1 LALRAVAFDYGRVLS
16 GPPHPEAYE
25 SLQQITRLSQGEFEE
40 RYWVDR
46 LAYDRGDLS
55 GLAFWK
61 KFVGDASLNLSDVE
75 VARLSETDAS
85 MWTTANA
92 EMLDWHRRLK
102 EHGFRTAILS
112 NMGDSVLENIE
123 RTFPW
128 ISGFDVLVW
137 SYQHGMVKPEPEIYN
152 LLLERLGTSAEETLF
167 LDDKMENIEAAR
179 QLGIQA
185 LQFSSVEQL
194 RDDLVSEGFDQW
206 LPLP

>member
-40 RYWVDR
+40 RYWIDR

-75 VARLSETDAS
+75 VARLSETDAT

-123 RTFPW
+123 RSFPW

-167 LDDKMENIEAAR
+167 LDDKLENIEAAR
-179 QLGIQA
+179 RLGIQA
-185 LQFSSVEQL
+185 LQFSSVDRL
-194 RDDLVSEGFDQW
+194 RDDLISEGFDQW